1 MMLSGIELLLNPGRK
16 QVGVEFK
23 MVNKDVN
30 IKRSVNL
37 TLFYA
42 CFALLGACLIRE
54 QPSVT
59 AY

>member
-30 IKRSVNL
+30 IERSVSL
-37 TLFYA
+37 TLSYTVL
-42 CFALLGACLIRE
+42 CPALCSYTTSEDLA
-54 QPSVT
+54 
-59 AY
+59 

>member
-30 IKRSVNL
+30 IERSVSL
-37 TLFYA
+37 TRPIQ
-42 CFALLGACLIRE
+42 CFAQLGAAFNLRG
-54 QPSVT
+54 PSVT
-59 AY
+59 Y

>member
-1 MMLSGIELLLNPGRK
+1 MASRNQRDDALSKIELLLNPGRR

-37 TLFYA
+37 TLSYT
-42 CFALLGACLIRE
+42 CFALLGA
-54 QPSVT
+54 
-59 AY
+59 